1 MITIGF
7 VTPIKAEDAIT
18 EAIHEGI
25 TKGKGGYKPG
35 NLSHCAVPIVNK
47 CTQFFVKIIA
57 LCYRSI

>member
-1 MITIGF
+1 MITIVF
-7 VTPIKAEDAIT
+7 VTPIKAEDTVT
-18 EAIHEGI
+18 EAIHGGI
-25 TKGKGGYKPG
+25 IKGKGGSKPG